1 MVRQILR
8 AFAVLLGVLLIAVS
22 LGFAQEKQDKT
33 VKKAPIEPTS
43 PASGEEMFK
52 AYCAVCHGK
61 DGKGTGPAASE
72 LKQKPADLTTLAKR
86 HDGKFPDDYVRTVLR
101 FGVKAPAHGSSDMPT
116 WGPLFSTV
124 SGSDKALVDLRIAN
138 LMGYLKSLQAK

>member
-1 MVRQILR
+1 MIRLAAR
-8 AFAVLLGVLLIAVS
+8 SLFLLIIS
-22 LGFAQEKQDKT
+22 LITVAGLVTAQEKPI
-33 VKKAPIEPTS
+33 KKAPIQPTS

-72 LKQKPADLTTLAKR
+72 LKTKPANLSTLAKR
-86 HDGKFPDDYVRTVLR
+86 HGGKFPEDYVATVLR

-116 WGPLFSTV
+116 WGPLFSVV
-124 SGSDKALVDLRIAN
+124 SGSDPAQVNMRITN
-138 LMGYLKSLQAK
+138 LIRYIKSLQEK